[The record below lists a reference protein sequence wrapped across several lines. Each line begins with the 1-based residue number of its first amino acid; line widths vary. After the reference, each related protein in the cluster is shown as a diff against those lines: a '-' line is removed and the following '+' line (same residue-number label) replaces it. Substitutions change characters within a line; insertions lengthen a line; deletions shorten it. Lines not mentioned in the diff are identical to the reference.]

1 MNNDTNETST
11 GKASKVWN
19 SRPVAWTSAVVLVL
33 AVVLAAVMVVWS
45 IVSPAEPEGTSNPTA
60 DSPSTSVAQGGTQAP
75 KGACDVPEGDTSL
88 RPQIPTDLRWKA
100 AQGLTWPVSDTYG
113 PTQTKD
119 GFDVCFARSPLG
131 AALAAT
137 TFIYSQFD
145 GHKGP
150 DLIDFYVVDSP
161 GKDIALESSDAGGDA
176 DGFTELGLS
185 LAGFIATEYTPERVS
200 ISSVFTVPNSETG
213 YMGLPTNLVWVDG
226 DWRVKFPDVEE
237 NIQPSKPVKGQFVEW
252 RPTDG

>member
-33 AVVLAAVMVVWS
+33 AVVVAAVMVVWS
-45 IVSPAEPEGTSNPTA
+45 IVSPAEPEGKNYPAA
-60 DSPSTSVAQGGTQAP
+60 DSPSTSVAQGSTPAP
-75 KGACDVPEGDTSL
+75 KGACDVPEGDTAL

-137 TFIYSQFD
+137 TITYSQYN
-145 GHKGP
+145 GHTPKE
-150 DLIDFYVVDSP
+150 LLEFYAVESA
-161 GKDIALESSDAGGDA
+161 GKNAAIEASTGEADAS
-176 DGFTELGLS
+176 GFSEAGLTV
-185 LAGFIATEYTPERVS
+185 AGFSVVEYTPERATINV
-200 ISSVFTVPNSETG
+200 VFTAPKTDTG
-213 YMGLPTNLVWVDG
+213 YVSLPITLVWSGG
-226 DWRVKFPDVEE
+226 DWRVKPLDDGQLGMPT
-237 NIQPSKPVKGQFVEW
+237 NPIKGQFIEW
-252 RPTDG
+252 RTTDG